1 MWYQGL
7 MDMSVSP
14 GMAVNALPRS
24 CALTLSSTE
33 WQQALTASLNQR
45 NLHTMAPTL
54 GSVGPLKMD
63 RSIYKNT
70 CTSGCLSYFSEQ
82 GEQQRITEER
92 QDKRTR
98 QWKSSWGGLRGQM
111 KVKKQRERRWEIMR
125 KRWWVESL
133 LEDRRIR
140 GSNWV

>member
-1 MWYQGL
+1 

-63 RSIYKNT
+63 RSIYIDRHFR
-70 CTSGCLSYFSEQ
+70 LSILLQ
-82 GEQQRITEER
+82 RARGAAKDNRGEAR
-92 QDKRTR
+92 QKDKA
-98 QWKSSWGGLRGQM
+98 
-111 KVKKQRERRWEIMR
+111 VKE
-125 KRWWVESL
+125 
-133 LEDRRIR
+133 
-140 GSNWV
+140 